1 MNIASNFL
9 NLRDRVTIDIA
20 ISPQLDGYSYT
31 VIPAGLIVSLGSQK
45 VEQKQ
50 KWTMKKW
57 QLFRVYRGWNATH
70 LF

>member
-9 NLRDRVTIDIA
+9 NLRDRVTVDIA

-45 VEQKQ
+45 SRTKTEVNNEKIAVV
-50 KWTMKKW
+50 W
-57 QLFRVYRGWNATH
+57 GI
-70 LF
+70 